1 MSNTILVGNLFPSTQ
16 MQKVKDKKGKISQTQ
31 LIYSY
36 QHSTNILKKCLGID
50 WKFGRDVSIKN

>member
-50 WKFGRDVSIKN
+50 